1 MGGRGSKSPQAKR
14 HVANVSSRAL
24 LWAKQKS
31 GVVVMAGGHGMVFF
45 SLRERRSAICLSS
58 MLSIMEI
65 QKKSLSHLHHPG
77 LI

>member
-24 LWAKQKS
+24 LWAKTKIGS
-31 GVVVMAGGHGMVFF
+31 RRYGRGAWNGTFF
-45 SLRERRSAICLSS
+45 FGTAKCNLFVEHAF
-58 MLSIMEI
+58 IMEI